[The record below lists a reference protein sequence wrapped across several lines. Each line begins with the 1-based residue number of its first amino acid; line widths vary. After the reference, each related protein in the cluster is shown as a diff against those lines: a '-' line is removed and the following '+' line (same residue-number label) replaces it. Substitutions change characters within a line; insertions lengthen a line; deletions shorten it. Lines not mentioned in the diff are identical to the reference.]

1 MNTTS
6 HASVPTEA
14 AAHRESLL
22 RRVLTPAP
30 VFELAGPDAP
40 DRAQA
45 EALVT
50 EKFAAAWQA
59 RVTHFL
65 PWLLSMH
72 CLGHCSGVAG
82 LRPAARDALFLEQ
95 YLAQPIERELEARA
109 GFPVARADIAEIG
122 NLAVVQRGASHLL
135 FLVMTAALHKA
146 GYRWIAFTATRALR
160 NNLDKLGYPLLQ
172 LANASPRNL
181 DACTLAAWG
190 RYYDSDP
197 QVVVGSLDD
206 AARLMHERPLLRR
219 VLRLYR
225 PQIRQLAHA
234 LGSA

>member
-1 MNTTS
+1 MTTIPT
-6 HASVPTEA
+6 ASVPSETA
-14 AAHRESLL
+14 AQRESLL

-30 VFELAGPDAP
+30 LFELSGPDAP

-59 RVTHFL
+59 RVTQFL

-82 LRPAARDALFLEQ
+82 LRPAAGTRLYLEQ
-95 YLAQPIERELEARA
+95 YLAQPIEDALAGAGIRAARREI
-109 GFPVARADIAEIG
+109 VEIG

-146 GYRWIAFTATRALR
+146 GYKWIAFTATRALR
-160 NNLDKLGYPLLQ
+160 NNLEKLGYPLRH
-172 LANASPRNL
+172 LADASPRNL
-181 DACTLAAWG
+181 DAEALAAWG
-190 RYYDSDP
+190 RYYDSSP
-197 QVVVGSLDD
+197 QVVVGSLDE
-206 AARLMHERPLLRR
+206 AARLMQERPLLRR

-225 PQIRQLAHA
+225 HQINQLANA
-234 LGSA
+234 LRSA